1 MQTAFILKEGDL
13 HAHKFSVKNI
23 ASKLRIQLICSSLF
37 SAQPVFKIFTY
48 ALLLFV
54 NELKVTNLAD
64 YNKIYACWEDNSYN
78 NSSEQ

>member
-37 SAQPVFKIFTY
+37 SAQPVFKIFTH
-48 ALLLFV
+48 ALLWFV

-64 YNKIYACWEDNSYN
+64 YKIYACWKDNSYN